1 MSICLKYVS
10 YKTICVVQRFLKLT
24 SEFKYPAVGGGVI
37 NSVELVE
44 NQQMPSFGDYIR
56 SIPSL
61 FAGDA
66 TLPKPIGADTKVPA
80 HSIDA
85 KSQCIVPHL

>member
-1 MSICLKYVS
+1 MA
-10 YKTICVVQRFLKLT
+10 QRFMKLT
-24 SEFKYPAVGGGVI
+24 SGFKYPAVGGGEI

-44 NQQMPSFGDYIR
+44 NQQMPTFTDYIR

-66 TLPKPIGADTKVPA
+66 TLPKPIGADTKVPDL
-80 HSIDA
+80 SINA
-85 KSQCIVPHL
+85 WSICTITTLPRLWSAVGSWRA